1 MNRKAAFSYGCILM
15 AAALWGGIGIS
26 VRYIAGFGLTSIQS
40 ACVRIFVTTLCLFL
54 YLVCTDSTKLKI
66 HLCDLKYYFGSG
78 ILSILLNNVC
88 YAVSVRVNSLS
99 MAAILLYT
107 SPFIVV
113 ILAHFVFREKM
124 TVKKTTA
131 LFICFIGCIFTVGL
145 GVFVESALTPVG
157 LLAGLGSALGYAL
170 YNLFTKVLV
179 KKYHTFTV
187 TFYTFLF
194 ALVGIVF
201 LASPFELLGKVTEAP
216 ERIPLAVLSAA
227 LTSALPYLLFA
238 AGLRYA
244 ESSKASIVATV
255 EVAASSI
262 FGFVFYGEKLK
273 SANIIGILMIITAV
287 VTLNLPEKRK
297 KSKIYKNSIDKN
309 K

>member
-1 MNRKAAFSYGCILM
+1 MNRKAAFSYGCILA

-26 VRYIAGFGLTSIQS
+26 VRYIAGFGLNSIQS
-40 ACVRIFVTTLCLFL
+40 ACVRIFVTTMCLFL
-54 YLVCTDSTKLKI
+54 YLVCTDRAKLKI
-66 HLCDLKYYFGSG
+66 QLCDLKYYFGSG
-78 ILSILLNNVC
+78 ILSILLNN
-88 YAVSVRVNSLS
+88 
-99 MAAILLYT
+99 LLYT

-113 ILAHFVFREKM
+113 VLAHFIFREKL
-124 TVKKTTA
+124 TVKKTAA
-131 LFICFIGCIFTVGL
+131 LFICFIGCVFTVGL

-157 LLAGLGSALGYAL
+157 LLVGLGSALGYAL

-194 ALVGIVF
+194 AFVGILF
-201 LASPFELLGKVTEAP
+201 MASPPELLGKVAAAP
-216 ERIPLAVLSAA
+216 ERIPFAVLSAA

-238 AGLRYA
+238 TGLRYA

-262 FGFVFYGEKLK
+262 FGFVLYGEKLK
-273 SANIIGILMIITAV
+273 FANIIGILMIITAV
-287 VTLNLPEKRK
+287 VTLNLPDGQK

>member
-157 LLAGLGSALGYAL
+157 LLAGLG
-170 YNLFTKVLV
+170 
-179 KKYHTFTV
+179 
-187 TFYTFLF
+187 
-194 ALVGIVF
+194 
-201 LASPFELLGKVTEAP
+201 
-216 ERIPLAVLSAA
+216 
-227 LTSALPYLLFA
+227 
-238 AGLRYA
+238 
-244 ESSKASIVATV
+244 
-255 EVAASSI
+255 
-262 FGFVFYGEKLK
+262 
-273 SANIIGILMIITAV
+273 
-287 VTLNLPEKRK
+287 
-297 KSKIYKNSIDKN
+297 
-309 K
+309 

>member
-1 MNRKAAFSYGCILM
+1 MNRKVVFSYGCILI

-26 VRYIAGFGLTSIQS
+26 VRYISGFGLTSIQS

-54 YLVCTDSTKLKI
+54 YLVCTDRTKLKI

-113 ILAHFVFREKM
+113 VFAHFVFREKM

-131 LFICFIGCIFTVGL
+131 LLICFIGCIFTVGL
-145 GVFVESALTPVG
+145 GVFVESALTPAG

-179 KKYHTFTV
+179 RKYHTFTV

-194 ALVGIVF
+194 AFVGIIF
-201 LASPFELLGKVTEAP
+201 LASPLELLGKVMTAP
-216 ERIPLAVLSAA
+216 ERVPLAVLSAA

-262 FGFVFYGEKLK
+262 FGFMFYGEKLK
-273 SANIIGILMIITAV
+273 SANIIGILMIIAAV
-287 VTLNLPEKRK
+287 VTLNLPERQKKVK
-297 KSKIYKNSIDKN
+297 KS
-309 K
+309 

>member
-1 MNRKAAFSYGCILM
+1 M
-15 AAALWGGIGIS
+15 
-26 VRYIAGFGLTSIQS
+26 
-40 ACVRIFVTTLCLFL
+40 RIFVTTLCLFL

-113 ILAHFVFREKM
+113 VFAHFVFREKM

-131 LFICFIGCIFTVGL
+131 LLICFIGCIFTVGL
-145 GVFVESALTPVG
+145 GVFVESALTPAG

-179 KKYHTFTV
+179 RKYHTFTV

-194 ALVGIVF
+194 AFVGIIF
-201 LASPFELLGKVTEAP
+201 LASPLELLGKVVTAP
-216 ERIPLAVLSAA
+216 ERVPLAVLSAA

-309 K
+309 